1 MLKLSSDAN
10 AHHGCISAP
19 SPITRRVPSLSRVM
33 WPTSV
38 TLLFLPA
45 TGRRAVNSAHLPG
58 NRGDGCITGRYIF
71 TGLRR
76 PRDVAALAFIQTASF
91 PPLWM
96 QLPPDPSWKG
106 SVFFKMN
113 LNHRGAP
120 LLKPFFHSS
129 RMFSGLFLKTHT
141 PPEEPGS
148 SQPTTRAAWGIGRI
162 TSWLLFIFIICTYYR
177 LTEKKTDFQR
187 RPAGSSFH
195 IIEISRQ

>member
-10 AHHGCISAP
+10 AQYGCISAP
-19 SPITRRVPSLSRVM
+19 SPRETCSITLPRVSVM

-38 TLLFLPA
+38 TLHFLPA

-120 LLKPFFHSS
+120 LFEAIFPQQQDVFRAFF
-129 RMFSGLFLKTHT
+129 
-141 PPEEPGS
+141 
-148 SQPTTRAAWGIGRI
+148 
-162 TSWLLFIFIICTYYR
+162 
-177 LTEKKTDFQR
+177 
-187 RPAGSSFH
+187 
-195 IIEISRQ
+195 